1 MKKILFFIGILLMAC
16 TVSANAVSKQKKVRL
31 ACSTTL
37 KGVETQQVAFPVRNG
52 YIQIFNGTSLNG
64 WRGYGK
70 DRMPG
75 GWTIDNEC
83 LHFRPGGT
91 GDGGDIIFAHQL
103 KNFELDVEWKISEA
117 GNSGI
122 FYLAQEV
129 TNEKGGLEP
138 IYTSAPEYQLLDN
151 ENHPDAKLG
160 HDNNRKSAS
169 LYDMLPAKPQNA
181 NPYGQWNRAKIV
193 VKDGKVT
200 HYQNGV
206 KVVEYQLWTPEWTK
220 LLNSCKF
227 SQKNWPSAFQLL
239 NNCGGVGHKGFIG
252 FQDHGNELWLRNISL
267 KILK

>member
-1 MKKILFFIGILLMAC
+1 MKKILFSIAILLMAC
-16 TVSANAVSKQKKVRL
+16 AVSANAASKQKKVRL
-31 ACSTTL
+31 ACSTEL
-37 KGVETQQVAFPVRNG
+37 KGAETQQVAFPVRNG

-70 DRMPG
+70 DHMPN
-75 GWTIDNEC
+75 GWTIDNRC
-83 LHFRPGGT
+83 LHYKPGT
-91 GDGGDIIFAHQL
+91 GEGGDIIFAHQL

-160 HDNNRKSAS
+160 HDGNRKSAS

-227 SQKNWPSAFQLL
+227 SEKNWPSAFQLL
-239 NNCGGVGHKGFIG
+239 NNCGGVDHKGFIG
-252 FQDHGNELWLRNISL
+252 FQDHGNELWLRNISI